1 MAMRSFS
8 LRARLTIWCV
18 AVVAGVAAALAVVVL
33 ALHWQIGLRRVD
45 AELASTHA
53 QLRRMLDEELRERD
67 APPLAAAESLDIIAS
82 ADRPIAVLSESG
94 AVLARRFDGPDLAR
108 IRSAA
113 SPAPAVPVVRT
124 LDGRGAEWRTD
135 IRRDVIDGHAF
146 VLVVASPLGDLR
158 REQGEV
164 REALLIG
171 VPIALLL
178 AAGGG
183 LWIASVGLGPVSTM
197 AKRAASL
204 PLTGEDDLGAPARDD
219 ELGQLTHA
227 FNALVARLRAALRTQ
242 RQFMTDASHEL
253 RSPVSVIRTASDVTL
268 SREHRPEADYREALA
283 ITAAQSRR
291 LGGLVDDMLVLARA
305 DAGGYPLRP
314 VEGFLDDAIDEC
326 RAAVSVLA
334 AARGVRVATTGA
346 SDVALRADQE
356 LLRRLLINLLQNA
369 VQHSPAGGTVTLD
382 VRVEGALAVVRVA
395 DQGPGIAADEW
406 SRIFD
411 RFVQLDAS
419 RRSEGAGLGLTIA
432 RWIAEAHEGSLIVE
446 SSGPQGTTFR
456 LAIPAA
462 RREAGAG
469 AATSPSTPAALPS
482 TSAAS

>member
-1 MAMRSFS
+1 MRSFS

-18 AVVAGVAAALAVVVL
+18 AVVAGVAAALGVVVL

-108 IRSAA
+108 IRSAG
-113 SPAPAVPVVRT
+113 SPAPVVQT
-124 LDGRGAEWRTD
+124 LDGRGVEWRTD
-135 IRRDVIDGHAF
+135 IRREVIDGHTF

-158 REQGEV
+158 REQGQV

-171 VPIALLL
+171 APIALLL

-326 RAAVSVLA
+326 RTAVSVLA